1 MQSIQYSLKQQ
12 SIQYS
17 LKQQSIQYSLKQ
29 QSIQYALKQHYSKYE
44 SSRKKEVFNTICR
57 NWQQID
63 RFTHWYGMIEN
74 FFYLQDVPYYFAI

>member
-1 MQSIQYSLKQQ
+1 MPKRIQSIQYSLKQQ
-12 SIQYS
+12 YV
-17 LKQQSIQYSLKQ
+17 
-29 QSIQYALKQHYSKYE
+29 KYE
-44 SSRKKEVFNTICR
+44 SSRIFFFFFNTICR